1 MKYKELSQTEK
12 HELVGIDCILDGEMA
27 RIYGRL
33 NKVATVT
40 QVDGPLALEWSWET
54 AKKIIDNDGKFSS

>member
-1 MKYKELSQTEK
+1 MKYRQLNQTEK
-12 HELVGIDCILDGEMA
+12 DDLVGMDCILDGERA

-33 NKVATVT
+33 NKFATVA

>member
-1 MKYKELSQTEK
+1 MKYEK
-12 HELVGIDCILDGEMA
+12 LNQIEKDSLMGIDCILDGERA

-33 NKVATVT
+33 NKFATVA

-54 AKKIIDNDGKFSS
+54 VKKIMDNDGKFSS